1 MPLWLRR
8 LLGYPM
14 LTAWFS
20 HPIMLQHKTSQ
31 HHPDTPHRLSAIEH
45 ELKCQAI
52 WSRLIQYQ
60 ADEASDAA
68 LALVHTRHY
77 LRGLEAVQPPEGKIH
92 RLDDDTVI
100 THDSLQAARYAA
112 GAVIQ
117 AVNHVMQKKANN
129 AFCAV
134 RPPPG
139 HHSKSAESG
148 SFCLINNVAVGA
160 MHAIARFRLQ
170 KIAILD
176 FDIHRGDGTE
186 AIFCDDPRVLLLGIS
201 QERLYPYIES
211 APIGSNPHLHHFAL
225 PPFADSLCFRQL
237 IKREW
242 LPRLKAF
249 KPELVLLS
257 AGFDA
262 HRADPLSDTQLHEAD
277 YAWLTHKIM
286 QTVPQCKG
294 KIVSVLEGGYQP
306 EALAKSVAA
315 HLYVLT
321 GMGKPECAVEYDKL
335 LSHSHKKH
343 KPS

>member
-1 MPLWLRR
+1 MPSWLRR

-20 HPIMLQHKTSQ
+20 HPIMLQHEPCF
-31 HHPDTPHRLSAIEH
+31 HHPDSPSRLSAIEH
-45 ELKCQAI
+45 ELKRQAI
-52 WSRLIQYQ
+52 WSHLIQYQ
-60 ADEASDAA
+60 ADEASDAE
-68 LALVHTRHY
+68 LALVHTRNY
-77 LRGLEAVQPPEGKIH
+77 LRRLETVQPPEGKIY
-92 RLDDDTVI
+92 RLDDDTVL
-100 THDSLQAARYAA
+100 THHSLQAARYAA

-117 AVNHVMQKKANN
+117 AVNYVMQKKAHN

-134 RPPPG
+134 RPPG
-139 HHSKSAESG
+139 HHSKSDQSG

-176 FDIHRGDGTE
+176 FDVHRGDGTE
-186 AIFCDDPRVLLLGIS
+186 AIFFDDPRVLLLGIS
-201 QERLYPYIES
+201 QDALYPFNTL
-211 APIGSNPHLHHFAL
+211 PISGSNPHLHHFPI
-225 PPFADSLCFRQL
+225 PPYANSQQFRQ
-237 IKREW
+237 IIQQEW
-242 LPRLKAF
+242 LPRLKSF

-262 HRADPLSDTQLHEAD
+262 HHAEPLSDTQLHEAD

-286 QTVPQCKG
+286 QAVPQCKG

-321 GMGKPECAVEYDKL
+321 GMGKPKCVVEYDNELKL
-335 LSHSHKKH
+335 Q
-343 KPS
+343 

>member
-20 HPIMLQHKTSQ
+20 HPIMLQHEPYL
-31 HHPDTPHRLSAIEH
+31 HHPDSPQRLSAIEH
-45 ELKCQAI
+45 ELKRQAI
-52 WSRLIQYQ
+52 WSHLIQYQ
-60 ADEASDAA
+60 AEEANDAE
-68 LALVHTRHY
+68 LALVHTRNY
-77 LRGLEAVQPPEGKIH
+77 LRGLEAVQPPEGKIY
-92 RLDDDTVI
+92 RLDDDTVL

-117 AVNHVMQKKANN
+117 AVNYVMQKKAHN

-134 RPPPG
+134 RPPG
-139 HHSKSAESG
+139 HHGKSAQSG

-160 MHAIARFRLQ
+160 MHAIARFRVQ

-176 FDIHRGDGTE
+176 FDVHRGDGTE

-201 QERLYPYIES
+201 QDALYPFQS
-211 APIGSNPHLHHFAL
+211 TPTLGKNPHLHNFLL
-225 PPFADSLCFRQL
+225 PPFADSYLFRQV
-237 IKREW
+237 IQQEW
-242 LPRLKAF
+242 LPHLKAF

-262 HRADPLSDTQLHEAD
+262 HRAEPLSDTELHEAD